1 VTHPQETQLALYA
14 SGDLPWWAS
23 LRLRSHLS
31 GCAHCRAELNAFAS
45 SRKALRDASLEFP
58 PELHWGKLAAEM
70 KANIRLGLAAGEI
83 AGPVVERS
91 APSWFDTWRTAG
103 AMASVTIAVLG
114 AYWLSRPVPV
124 MPQISLAREIVLK
137 ATPAGVQLEENG
149 SALALMHRGSE
160 AVTLTVGAQGSL
172 RARYLD
178 DDTGE
183 VTIHHVYA
191 E

>member
-1 VTHPQETQLALYA
+1 VTHPQDTQLALYA
-14 SGDLPWWAS
+14 SRDLPWWPS

-31 GCAHCRAELNAFAS
+31 GCAHCRAELHAYAS
-45 SRKALRDASLEFP
+45 SRKALHDASIEFP
-58 PELHWGKLAAEM
+58 SGLHWGKLAAEM

-83 AGPVVERS
+83 AGPVAQPS
-91 APSWFDTWRTAG
+91 APAWFHTWRIAG
-103 AMASVTIAVLG
+103 AMASITIAVLG

-124 MPQISLAREIVLK
+124 RPHLSLARQIVLK
-137 ATPAGVQLEENG
+137 ASPSGVQLEENG

-178 DDTGE
+178 EDTGE